1 MAAGLPSPA
10 QLGPTGVE
18 RGGGVAEASW
28 LPRLQPVLRMCHSL
42 PPSASPQTSPGAS
55 GGGQLRP
62 QSLLGCLSNL
72 SVSLPAQVGAAGE
85 EQKGR
90 GGGLPRPQG
99 LPGCNLRPAAT
110 ATFVRSTL
118 RRPLRHLRHSHA
130 RPLRPSSTA
139 CRKTDHTG
147 ACYHPPDP
155 LVVAVDS
162 PALERRLG
170 REGGGGGHLA
180 FEAVTAH
187 PTRHRPART
196 SYQSRSGAR
205 LLPPAPDPRVAAL
218 ELALKKG
225 GGGCSLAVPHLSY
238 AQSPPYH

>member
-28 LPRLQPVLRMCHSL
+28 PPRLQPVLRMCHSL

-110 ATFVRSTL
+110 TTFVRSTL

-170 REGGGGGHLA
+170 REGGGG
-180 FEAVTAH
+180 
-187 PTRHRPART
+187 RPP
-196 SYQSRSGAR
+196 G
-205 LLPPAPDPRVAAL
+205 L
-218 ELALKKG
+218 
-225 GGGCSLAVPHLSY
+225 
-238 AQSPPYH
+238 